1 VRVLYFSQDYT
12 PHDFRFLSALV
23 ESVDEVF
30 YLRLEN
36 RRGRERRPIPP
47 GVHHV
52 DWWGGRRAIH
62 WIEAPRLLLELR
74 GVLRRVRPD
83 LVHAGP
89 IQRCAFPVSL
99 LGFRPLVSMSW
110 GSDLLAGAKG
120 GAGRTAA
127 AMSLDRSAALIADC
141 QAVREAA
148 VGLGMPAERIVVFP
162 WGVDLDLFRPDGRS
176 RVRADLGWQDAFVL
190 LSTRAWE
197 PNYGVDVLAEA
208 FCRAAEVDGRLRL
221 LMLGTG
227 SLADRLMA
235 KFEEGHVTD
244 RVHLAG
250 QVDYDRLAD
259 FYHAADLY
267 LSASHSDGSS
277 VSLLEAMACG
287 LAALVSDI
295 PGNREWVEPGESGWW
310 FSDGDVDGLS
320 AGILRAAKTD
330 LAAFGKRGRSVV
342 EERADWSRNA
352 GKIREAYR
360 LALTHSTRRED

>member
-1 VRVLYFSQDYT
+1 
-12 PHDFRFLSALV
+12 
-23 ESVDEVF
+23 
-30 YLRLEN
+30 
-36 RRGRERRPIPP
+36 
-47 GVHHV
+47 
-52 DWWGGRRAIH
+52 
-62 WIEAPRLLLELR
+62 
-74 GVLRRVRPD
+74 
-83 LVHAGP
+83 
-89 IQRCAFPVSL
+89 
-99 LGFRPLVSMSW
+99 
-110 GSDLLAGAKG
+110 
-120 GAGRTAA
+120 
-127 AMSLDRSAALIADC
+127 
-141 QAVREAA
+141 
-148 VGLGMPAERIVVFP
+148 
-162 WGVDLDLFRPDGRS
+162 
-176 RVRADLGWQDAFVL
+176 
-190 LSTRAWE
+190 
-197 PNYGVDVLAEA
+197 VLAEA
-208 FCRAAEVDGRLRL
+208 FCRAAEMDGRLRL